1 MSMLPNST
9 DKPAQAAAPRLF
21 DNADLDKL
29 AIQFVGD
36 MQRYRENI
44 IIPRSMGPV
53 KIKTNEEKLI
63 ETAVESCG
71 FKCAMACVMGYG
83 LGAAL
88 GLFSA
93 SVNPSM
99 ADPFANEKKQT
110 AREVFREMRATTH
123 SYAKNF
129 ALIGAV
135 FSVVECAIESKRGVT
150 DWRNGTYAGGITGG
164 LIGLRAGIKAGVIG
178 GLGFAAFSTAIDYYM
193 HSR

>member
-1 MSMLPNST
+1 MSLIPKPESKPGDATNSHLIDT
-9 DKPAQAAAPRLF
+9 AE
-21 DNADLDKL
+21 LDRM
-29 AIQFVGD
+29 AMHFVGN
-36 MQRYRENI
+36 MHRYRENI
-44 IIPRSMGPV
+44 IIPKGNGPV

-63 ETAVESCG
+63 ETAVESCA
-71 FKCAMACVMGYG
+71 FKSAMACVMGYG

-88 GLFSA
+88 GLFTA
-93 SVNPSM
+93 SVNPNM

-110 AREVFREMRATTH
+110 AREVFREMRSTTH

-135 FSVVECAIESKRGVT
+135 FSIVECTIESKRGVT

>member
-1 MSMLPNST
+1 MSMIPNPGSNPEEAA
-9 DKPAQAAAPRLF
+9 KPRMF
-21 DNADLDKL
+21 DNADLDKM
-29 AIQFVGD
+29 AMQFVGN

-44 IIPRSMGPV
+44 IIPKSNGPI

-71 FKCAMACVMGYG
+71 FKSAMACVMGYG

-93 SVNPSM
+93 SVNPNMS
-99 ADPFANEKKQT
+99 DPFANEKKQT
-110 AREVFREMRATTH
+110 ARQVLKEMRSTTH

-135 FSVVECAIESKRGVT
+135 FSVVECTIESKRGVT
-150 DWRNGTYAGGITGG
+150 DWKNGTYAGGITGG
-164 LIGLRAGIKAGVIG
+164 LIGLRAGIKAGIIG

>member
-1 MSMLPNST
+1 MSIIP
-9 DKPAQAAAPRLF
+9 KPESQGGDASKPHVIDTAE
-21 DNADLDKL
+21 LDRM
-29 AIQFVGD
+29 AMHFVGN
-36 MQRYRENI
+36 MHRYRENI
-44 IIPRSMGPV
+44 IIPKGNGPI

-63 ETAVESCG
+63 ETAVESCA
-71 FKCAMACVMGYG
+71 FKSAMACVMGYG

-88 GLFSA
+88 GLFTA
-93 SVNPSM
+93 SVNPNM

-110 AREVFREMRATTH
+110 AREVFREMRSTTH

-135 FSVVECAIESKRGVT
+135 FSIVECTIESKRGVT

-193 HSR
+193 HMR

>member
-1 MSMLPNST
+1 MSVLPNSGEQPKEVT
-9 DKPAQAAAPRLF
+9 TPRMF
-21 DNADLDKL
+21 DNAELDKMAL
-29 AIQFVGD
+29 QFVGNF
-36 MQRYRENI
+36 QRYRENI
-44 IIPRSMGPV
+44 VIPKTNGPV
-53 KIKTNEEKLI
+53 KIKTNEEKMI

-93 SVNPSM
+93 SVNPNM

-110 AREVFREMRATTH
+110 ARQVFREMRATTH

-135 FSVVECAIESKRGVT
+135 FSIVECTIESKRGVT

-164 LIGLRAGIKAGVIG
+164 LIGLRAGIKAGIIG

-193 HSR
+193 HHR

>member
-1 MSMLPNST
+1 MSVLPNAES
-9 DKPAQAAAPRLF
+9 KPSEANKPHLIDTAE
-21 DNADLDKL
+21 LDRM
-29 AIQFVGD
+29 AMHFVGNLN
-36 MQRYRENI
+36 RYRENI
-44 IIPRSMGPV
+44 IIPKGNGPV

-71 FKCAMACVMGYG
+71 FKSAMACVMGYG

-88 GLFSA
+88 GLFTA
-93 SVNPSM
+93 SVNPNM

-135 FSVVECAIESKRGVT
+135 FSVVECTIESQRGVT

-164 LIGLRAGIKAGVIG
+164 LIGLRAGLKAGFIG